1 LEQNRT
7 ICKARGRGGSLWGSK
22 WKTGGVGLGA
32 TLEGVR
38 DDGIVLLEIG
48 ELGPGPT
55 MFRPWD
61 SPKRYSGWLPWLV
74 RNTRS
79 PNRAIGQRQTA
90 GEVMVTLTSLELYE
104 EGLGVL
110 RYLVYYEEDMFEGCY
125 RIANPELVV
134 RMCLAANCPGQYEAL
149 AAVQAKR
156 TATWRFATCRRR
168 ES

>member
-1 LEQNRT
+1 MAGAQHEEPKPGEVPENRSIT
-7 ICKARGRGGSLWGSK
+7 ISTCGGRLQRKRSLRSYPRNPRPY
-22 WKTGGVGLGA
+22 A
-32 TLEGVR
+32 CTLDRV
-38 DDGIVLLEIG
+38 V
-48 ELGPGPT
+48 P
-55 MFRPWD
+55 
-61 SPKRYSGWLPWLV
+61 
-74 RNTRS
+74 
-79 PNRAIGQRQTA
+79 IGQQQTA